1 MNQTQTKPA
10 MQSLKQY
17 QTVLKTLL
25 PLQEEISN
33 SFSYLDKPSLSFMVD
48 DKKHFRVW
56 LQQLRHITGK
66 MTLLSTELNQQL
78 SKGED
83 EKRTL
88 NHFRTMIESLIKLH
102 TEVTSSY
109 ANTTNLMEGRYL
121 LEYVTKQLLEKLS
134 ADINEYRHQV
144 NDFVFNCKEGV
155 KSDIEQLALVIN
167 LEMGVGFTSFRH
179 WLGARA

>member
-1 MNQTQTKPA
+1 MNQTQAKPA
-10 MQSLKQY
+10 TQSLKQY
-17 QTVLKTLL
+17 QSVLKALL

-33 SFSYLDKPSLSFMVD
+33 SFSYTNKPSLSFMVD

-66 MTLLSTELNQQL
+66 MTLLSSELNEQL
-78 SKGED
+78 SNGED
-83 EKRTL
+83 EKKTL
-88 NHFRTMIESLIKLH
+88 SHFHSMIENLITLH
-102 TEVTSSY
+102 TEVTNSY

-144 NDFVFNCKEGV
+144 NDFVFNCKEEA
-155 KSDIEQLALVIN
+155 KNDIEQLALVLN
-167 LEMGVGFTSFRH
+167 LDMGVGFTSFRR
-179 WLGARA
+179 WLGARS